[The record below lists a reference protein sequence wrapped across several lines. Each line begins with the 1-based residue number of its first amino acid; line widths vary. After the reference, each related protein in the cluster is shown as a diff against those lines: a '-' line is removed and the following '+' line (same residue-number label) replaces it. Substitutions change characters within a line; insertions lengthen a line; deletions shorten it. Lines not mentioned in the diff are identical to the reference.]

1 MTEGEKA
8 DSSSFRIR
16 GVGGDVQ
23 TNDKSGKTQYNYRF
37 ISTYPI
43 TISDE

>member
-8 DSSSFRIR
+8 DSSLRSECRIR
-16 GVGGDVQ
+16 GVVGDVQ

-37 ISTYPI
+37 IPLI
-43 TISDE
+43 Q